1 MRPRKAPEERS
12 VSHSI
17 SCTPLQWA
25 RMRELA
31 ERAGMPTS
39 PYIVGR
45 VLKREGFGAGDA
57 GHALVLDAAQQ
68 RALSNAAAGAEAAL
82 SQLCS
87 LSGDTSAGLGETIA
101 LLFEARLDAMAQEGH
116 GEEMEALL
124 ASVVGP
130 VRAAAIAERVVTR
143 SARGGPSGVR

>member
-1 MRPRKAPEERS
+1 MRPRKALEERS

-31 ERAGMPTS
+31 DRAGKRTS

-45 VLKREGFGAGDA
+45 VLKREGFDAGET
-57 GHALVLDAAQQ
+57 GHALVLDSAQQ
-68 RALSNAAAGAEAAL
+68 RTLCEAVASAEAAL

-87 LSGDTSAGLGETIA
+87 LSGDAPAGLGETIA
-101 LLFEARLDAMAQEGH
+101 LLFETHLDEMAQEGR

-130 VRAAAIAERVVTR
+130 ARSAAIAERAIAR
-143 SARGGPSGVR
+143 SARGGAPGVR